1 LSQVIGFT
9 TIEAFKFTCKP
20 SS

>member
-20 SS
+20 SP